1 MWSVW
6 KHYYETINGVIFV
19 LDSSDKERI
28 TDARDELHSI
38 ISDTVG
44 VPILIL
50 ANKQDK
56 SGALSYFEIRD

>member
-19 LDSSDKERI
+19 LDSSDRDRI
-28 TDARDELHSI
+28 YDARDELHQI
-38 ISDTVG
+38 IAETVG

-50 ANKQDK
+50 ANK
-56 SGALSYFEIRD
+56 